1 MAETAGSNPT
11 LYDVAQAAGVSL
23 ATASRALNGSARKVN
38 DSYRDRVL
46 AAAERLGYTPNLS
59 AQAVAKGASNTVALL
74 VSDIADPYF
83 SSIAAGV
90 MRGAA
95 AAGLSVTMAVTDRDP
110 EHEIELV
117 RVMRGQRPQVIV
129 LAGSRLVDDPG
140 RDALVAELEA
150 FSSAGGRV
158 VAISQKQLPF
168 DTVLIDNRAGAEE
181 LARSLVG
188 LGYRRFGILAGP
200 VNLMTARDRD
210 DAFRTELRLAGIHVD
225 DAAIV
230 HGGFT
235 RDGGYAAIGE
245 LADAG
250 QLDRLEVVFA
260 VNDVM
265 AIGAMAGL
273 RDRGLDIPGT
283 MAIAGYDDIPSAR
296 DVSPALTTVHVPLE
310 EAGEKS
316 IALALAPR
324 PGSPAIA
331 EVTATVTLRGSTPAR

>member
-1 MAETAGSNPT
+1 VAETAGGNPT

-90 MRGAA
+90 MREAA

-110 EHEIELV
+110 EREIELV

-168 DTVLIDNRAGAEE
+168 DTVLIDNRAGAKE

-200 VNLMTARDRD
+200 ANLMTARDRD
-210 DAFRTELRLAGIHVD
+210 DAFRTELRLAGIPVD

-250 QLDRLEVVFA
+250 VLDRLEVVFA

-273 RDRGLDIPGT
+273 RDRGLDVPGAV
-283 MAIAGYDDIPSAR
+283 AIAGYDDIPSAR

-316 IALALAPR
+316 ITLALAAR
-324 PGSPAIA
+324 QASPAIA
-331 EVTATVTLRGSTPAR
+331 EVTATVTLRGSTPGR